1 MQNVRTG
8 ERRAGV
14 DRPRDVGR
22 SGAGTGSAGGSFV
35 VGDWLSEA
43 PLKRHE
49 CVLSISCAVEIMNA
63 SRTKQVRGRRHD
75 GIGSVVTQHRHLR
88 NAVSAC
94 PGEGGVGHRSVS
106 VEHRKVAVVDG
117 IVSDRGTHDVVDEP
131 RRITLAGEQADET
144 ALLDRHRQARN
155 GR

>member
-1 MQNVRTG
+1 VQNVRTG

-22 SGAGTGSAGGSFV
+22 SGADTGSAGGSFV
-35 VGDWLSEA
+35 VGNWLSEA
-43 PLKRHE
+43 PRQRHE

-75 GIGSVVTQHRHLR
+75 GIGAVVTQHRHLP

-94 PGEGGVGHRSVS
+94 LGQCGVGRSSVS

-117 IVSDRGTHDVVDEP
+117 IVRDRSTHDVVDEP

-144 ALLDRHRQARN
+144 ALLDRHRQSRD